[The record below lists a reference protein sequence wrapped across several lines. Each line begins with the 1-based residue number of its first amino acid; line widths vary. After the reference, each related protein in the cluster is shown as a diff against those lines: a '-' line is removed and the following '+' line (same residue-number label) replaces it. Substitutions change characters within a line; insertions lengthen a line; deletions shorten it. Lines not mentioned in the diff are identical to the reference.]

1 MTQDNGTRG
10 FGSFLSAFLLGATAG
25 ATVALLT
32 APRSGRE
39 TRAQLK
45 SAALDLQKNVQKKM
59 QRAPEAIKAAG
70 AKAAKAIKAG
80 EELYEETL
88 GDIERGSGLS

>member
-39 TRAQLK
+39 TRVQLK
-45 SAALDLQKNVQKKM
+45 SAALELQKNVQKKM
-59 QRAPEAIKAAG
+59 KRAPEAMEFGQETYADAL
-70 AKAAKAIKAG
+70 G
-80 EELYEETL
+80 EVTYAP
-88 GDIERGSGLS
+88 GLS

>member
-1 MTQDNGTRG
+1 MTQDNGTGG

-59 QRAPEAIKAAG
+59 KRAG
-70 AKAAKAIKAG
+70 AKAMEVGQEAYEDALG
-80 EELYEETL
+80 EVTYAP
-88 GDIERGSGLS
+88 GLS